1 MTSALARRIGRI
13 EERSGLNRARS
24 VRDLTD
30 EELEEA
36 IRAVMAGEGGL
47 GLARSDVLSHMS
59 DAALDAMMARLMKAN
74 RGG

>member
-13 EERSGLNRARS
+13 EERTRLNRARS

-30 EELEEA
+30 KELDEA

-47 GLARSDVLSHMS
+47 GLVRSGALAAMGDEVMVL
-59 DAALDAMMARLMKAN
+59 RLMKAN
-74 RGG
+74 RDG